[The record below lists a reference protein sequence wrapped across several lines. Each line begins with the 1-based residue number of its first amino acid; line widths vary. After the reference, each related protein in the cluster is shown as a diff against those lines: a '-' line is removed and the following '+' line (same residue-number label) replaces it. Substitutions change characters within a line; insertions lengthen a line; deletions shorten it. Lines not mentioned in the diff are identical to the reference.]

1 MNYELLKEYVGASE
15 LDDAYLQECWETAQT
30 LVLTYCASI
39 EVPAEVLKRC
49 FLEVG
54 SELFH
59 RRSAPMGIAQ
69 YASYDGTPMRIAR
82 DPLVGVYPILNK
94 YMVRFA

>member
-1 MNYELLKEYVGASE
+1 MNSDNLKEYVGASTT
-15 LDDAYLQECWETAQT
+15 DDAYVAECWETAQD
-30 LVLTYCASI
+30 LVLGYANSYD
-39 EVPAEVLKRC
+39 VPVSVLERC

-69 YASYDGTPMRIAR
+69 YASYDGTPLRIAR
-82 DPLVGVYPILNK
+82 DPLIGAYPILNK

>member
-1 MNYELLKEYVGASE
+1 MNSDDLKEYVGASTT
-15 LDDAYLQECWETAQT
+15 DDAYVQECWDTAQD
-30 LVLTYCASI
+30 LVLAYANSYD
-39 EVPAEVLKRC
+39 VPVSVLERC

-69 YASYDGTPMRIAR
+69 YASYDGTPLRIAR
-82 DPLVGVYPILNK
+82 DPLIGVYPIINK